1 MKTAKTVVIIDYN
14 THKLTD
20 LLDILTE
27 TYPVS
32 VMSPLRLPDLPV
44 PVSKVLSVVL
54 LCQTPDKTVLKA
66 IQSLKMCYG
75 ELMLAVLSPKPSMAM
90 ITETLTMG
98 ATDYFDLAED
108 DSIRF
113 FNGSIKSIVKKA
125 PPQYGSGFLHGC
137 AHKRL
142 IIKYLCQIICCH

>member
-1 MKTAKTVVIIDYN
+1 MVIIDYN

-44 PVSKVLSVVL
+44 PISKVLSVVL

-75 ELMLAVLSPKPSMAM
+75 ELMLAVLSPKPSMGM

-113 FNGSIKSIVKKA
+113 F
-125 PPQYGSGFLHGC
+125 Q
-137 AHKRL
+137 
-142 IIKYLCQIICCH
+142 